1 MGPWHSRCRGS
12 QQSPAREGGP
22 FGVALTPDGRYLLFA
37 STANNLLLNP
47 NTNPAQGSILQM
59 WNVFLRDRVIGSTT
73 SVSVNYSGTG
83 PGNGDSLPTG
93 VSANGRYAVFESAA
107 SDLVAGDTNGV
118 VDVFCATCEATS
130 PSSSARTN
138 GAVGLGALVI
148 RWPCALLAP
157 ANW

>member
-1 MGPWHSRCRGS
+1 MKRLAKGLGWLCALPLCGTVSAAAGPSELVSVPRLANNP
-12 QQSPAREGGP
+12 PAGGNGDS

-93 VSANGRYAVFESAA
+93 VSANGRYALFESAA

-118 VDVFCATCEATS
+118 VDVFV
-130 PSSSARTN
+130 RD
-138 GAVGLGALVI
+138 L
-148 RWPCALLAP
+148 
-157 ANW
+157 